1 MLLILSSPIFSQ
13 TATNKVCF
21 PEETAKKIAIDL
33 VRGDSARAELTETKI
48 LVKRLEEKNTTN
60 ERLVNSYVE
69 KCSNYQTQ
77 INLYKE
83 KEVKYTGIITG
94 LESDVKKEKK
104 KNKIFKYLS
113 IGFGATTVIGFLLG
127 AAN

>member
-21 PEETAKKIAIDL
+21 TEETAKKIAIDI
-33 VRGDSARAELTETKI
+33 VRGDSAKVELEKTII
-48 LVKRLEEKNTTN
+48 LVTQLEEKNSTSQ
-60 ERLVNSYVE
+60 RLVNSYVE
-69 KCSNYQTQ
+69 KCANYQTQ
-77 INLYKE
+77 ISLYRE

-104 KNKIFKYLS
+104 KNKVFKYLS
-113 IGFGATTVIGFLLG
+113 IGLGATTVLGFVIG

>member
-1 MLLILSSPIFSQ
+1 
-13 TATNKVCF
+13 
-21 PEETAKKIAIDL
+21 
-33 VRGDSARAELTETKI
+33 VRGDSAKVELEKTKI
-48 LVKRLEEKNTTN
+48 LVTQLEEKNSTN
-60 ERLVNSYVE
+60 QRLVNSYVE

-77 INLYKE
+77 ISLYRE

-104 KNKIFKYLS
+104 KNKVFKYLS
-113 IGFGATTVIGFLLG
+113 IVLGTTTVLGFVVG